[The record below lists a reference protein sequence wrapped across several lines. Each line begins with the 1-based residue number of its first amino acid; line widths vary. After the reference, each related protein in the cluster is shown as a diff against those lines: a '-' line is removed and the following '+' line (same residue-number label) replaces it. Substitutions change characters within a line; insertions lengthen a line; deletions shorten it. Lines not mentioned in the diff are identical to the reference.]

1 MKERAMNAELLAKYD
16 GARVPRYTSY
26 PTAPLFGPV
35 VGPERLLD
43 WLGRLAGGTAASI
56 YLHVPFCESM
66 CWYCGCH
73 TKVVAR
79 YQPVAEYLEQLRR
92 EIDLIADAIPGRLRV
107 GHLHWGGGTPN
118 MVAPEDFLAVMAA
131 IRARFDFAPGAE
143 LAVEIDPRT
152 LTPAHVAAMAASGI
166 TRASLG
172 VQDFDPGIQASIN
185 RVQPFE
191 QTREAVERLRAAGIG
206 AINLD
211 LMYGLPAQTEEH
223 CRRSAELALAL
234 RPDRLAVFGYAHV
247 PWMKTHQ
254 RMIDEAALPDAI
266 QRWRQFEVISQALI
280 EGGHQAI
287 GLDHFAR
294 AEDEMAVAQRAGR
307 LRRNFQGYTT
317 DESEVLLGFGASAIG
332 ALPEGYVQ
340 NSPDYHTYE
349 AAIAAGRP
357 ATARGLELSAEDRL
371 RRDLIERLMCDL
383 AVDLERVAARHG
395 AAPDHF
401 DAALAGL
408 AGLAADGLV
417 AVEGRRLT
425 VPESARP
432 LVRLVAAVFD
442 PYLAPSQES
451 GAAKHSRAI

>member
-1 MKERAMNAELLAKYD
+1 MNAELLARYD

-26 PTAPLFGPV
+26 PTAPHFTPS
-35 VGPERLLD
+35 VGPDRLLD
-43 WLGRLAGGTAASI
+43 WLGRLNGGTPASI
-56 YLHVPFCESM
+56 YLHIPFCESM

-79 YQPVAEYLEQLRR
+79 YQPITEYLEQLRR

-118 MVAPEDFLAVMAA
+118 MVAPDDFSAVMAA
-131 IRARFDFAPGAE
+131 IRARFDFTPGAE
-143 LAVEIDPRT
+143 VATEIDPRT

-172 VQDFDPGIQASIN
+172 VQDFDAGIQQSIN

-211 LMYGLPAQTEEH
+211 LMYGLPGQTEAH
-223 CRRSAELALAL
+223 CRHSAELALSL

-247 PWMKTHQ
+247 PWMKSHQ
-254 RMIDEAALPDAI
+254 KMIDEAALPDAI
-266 QRWRQFEVISQALI
+266 ARWRQFAVISQTLVA
-280 EGGHQAI
+280 GGQQAI

-294 AEDEMAVAQRAGR
+294 AEDAMAVAQRAGR

-340 NSPDYHTYE
+340 NSPDYHKYE
-349 AAIAAGRP
+349 SAIAAGRP
-357 ATARGLELSAEDRL
+357 ATTRGLALTAEDRL

-383 AVDLERVAARHG
+383 TVDLEPITARHG
-395 AAPDHF
+395 AAADHF
-401 DAALAGL
+401 DTALAGL

-417 AVEGRRLT
+417 TIAGRRIT

-432 LVRLVAAVFD
+432 LVRLAAAAFD
-442 PYLAPSQES
+442 PYLVPSQES